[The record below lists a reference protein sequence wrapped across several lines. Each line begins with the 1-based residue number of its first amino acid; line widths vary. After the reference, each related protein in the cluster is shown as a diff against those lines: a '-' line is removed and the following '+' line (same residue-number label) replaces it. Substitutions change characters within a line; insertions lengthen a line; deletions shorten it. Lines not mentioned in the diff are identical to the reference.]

1 MKKFSIAML
10 VMMVLS
16 MATMAVAQEAAP
28 AAAEGAAAA
37 AAKAP
42 ATLGDGLKFMLIPFG
57 AGLVVIGGGFGIAR
71 IGAGAVDAMAR
82 QPEYAGAIQT
92 GMILAAAL
100 VEGATLFAL
109 VSCLLGYIL

>member
-1 MKKFSIAML
+1 MKKLTFAMF

-16 MATMAVAQEAAP
+16 MASLVVAQEAP
-28 AAAEGAAAA
+28 AAAEGAAPAA
-37 AAKAP
+37 AAAP
-42 ATLGDGLKFMLIPFG
+42 AASGLKTLLIPFG
-57 AGLVVIGGGFGIAR
+57 TGLVVIGGAFGIAR

-82 QPEYAGAIQT
+82 QPEYCSNIQT

-109 VSCLLGYIL
+109 VICLLGYIF